1 MRFFA
6 GFFRACPVVGLV
18 AGLAAAIASTA
29 LRAEGAAT
37 ADSRLTLAQNY
48 GAPPADVGSPGGD
61 EGYGQATQDPSSL
74 LLRIDRLESQMRQ
87 MNGAIE
93 QLQFQNR
100 KLEDQLKKFQ
110 EDVDFRFQDGG
121 RGGAPAP
128 AAAKPQKR
136 TDSIDSLA
144 APDDQTAATEPL
156 NPAAPAAITPVHPI
170 RRADAFDPASDPDAP
185 GSPHPLGSAASASP
199 PLRDGRAAAESAAPG
214 PDTPLDLSGAK
225 WRASQGAQAAPQ
237 SSPSQGA
244 SSTLATPG
252 NAGVAALT
260 TPNAATA
267 GGAPINPV
275 KEEFDVAYGYFRQKQ
290 YETAEKSFAAF
301 IQKNPK
307 SKLTADATY
316 YLGESFYQRS
326 RPREAAEQY
335 LKISTQY
342 ANSQR
347 APDAMLRRG
356 QSLHALGAKEQ
367 ACATFA
373 EIPRKYPNAAAGVKA
388 EADREAKR
396 VQC

>member
-6 GFFRACPVVGLV
+6 GFFRACPVVALA

-29 LRAEGAAT
+29 LRAEGAPT
-37 ADSRLTLAQNY
+37 ADGRLTLAQSY

-61 EGYGQATQDPSSL
+61 EGYSQATQDPSSL

-110 EDVDFRFQDGG
+110 EDVDFRFQEGG

-128 AAAKPQKR
+128 AARPQKR

-144 APDDQTAATEPL
+144 APDDETAATEPL
-156 NPAAPAAITPVHPI
+156 NPASSASIAPVRPI
-170 RRADAFDPASDPDAP
+170 RRADAFDPTADPNAP
-185 GSPHPLGSAASASP
+185 GAPRPLGSAASASP

-244 SSTLATPG
+244 SSALATPG
-252 NAGVAALT
+252 GAGVAALT

-290 YETAEKSFAAF
+290 YETAEKSFTAF

-347 APDAMLRRG
+347 APDAMLRLG

-373 EIPRKYPNAAAGVKA
+373 EIPRKYPNAAPGVKA